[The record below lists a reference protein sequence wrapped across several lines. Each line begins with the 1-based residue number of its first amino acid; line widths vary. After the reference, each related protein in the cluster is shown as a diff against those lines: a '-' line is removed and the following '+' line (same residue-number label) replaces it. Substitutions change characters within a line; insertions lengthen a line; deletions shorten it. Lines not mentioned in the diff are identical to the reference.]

1 VWVVLDLKRDGRLSG
16 GGGGD
21 KGGLWERVGRRWK
34 DRRRKMVV
42 VVVVMGI
49 RYCDKK
55 SIMYSD
61 LRGKDTNITF
71 ILEPPPPL

>member
-1 VWVVLDLKRDGRLSG
+1 MDLKRDGRL
-16 GGGGD
+16 GGGD
-21 KGGLWERVGRRWK
+21 AGGLWERVGRRRRWE
-34 DRRRKMVV
+34 DRRRKMVAV
-42 VVVVMGI
+42 VMMGI

-55 SIMYSD
+55 SIMYSN